1 MIVATAGHVDHG
13 KTTLIR
19 ALTGVET
26 DRLPEEQARGMT
38 IDLGFAYLEVPDS
51 SDVIGFVDV
60 PGHERFVRNMLAGVA
75 GIDFALLVIAADDG
89 PMPQTREHLAIL
101 ELLGITRGAVALT
114 KIDRVDADRVH
125 EVVAEVV
132 ALLAATPL
140 AGSPVIPVA
149 ASEGRG
155 VEALRETL
163 LFAQAG
169 RTRGIE
175 EARGHFRLAID
186 RRFILDGAGR
196 VVTGTVYSGRV
207 APGDELCIA
216 PANLDVRVRSLH
228 AQNRASLQATAG
240 QRCGV
245 NVSGG
250 DLRRHEIHRGDWLVA
265 SALASTTTRLGV
277 LLRLARD
284 EAQALKDGTPVHVHL
299 GASDL
304 GGRVALL
311 EGATLAPGE
320 TMFAQLQLDA
330 PALAVQGDRFVL
342 RDQSARRTLA
352 GGEVLEAVLWPG
364 KLSRARRLE
373 LLQALA
379 VEDPMARLA
388 ALTETQ
394 PEGVSPEWFAR
405 NINLLPGDLARLTAH
420 PEIRE
425 LGLMR
430 DGARL
435 LSAARLEALRAAILR
450 TVRAHHAAEP
460 DQTGLPEPL
469 LGRTLA
475 AREPP
480 ELLRAVTEQLVRE
493 GIIARRAGQLCD
505 PAHTPVLPPAEER
518 LLARVAA
525 ELKRHGRQAPAL
537 HDMPE
542 SLQLTIEV
550 LKPFMERMAKLGHL
564 HQVGRYR
571 YYLPET
577 LKELAHCAETLSESS
592 DGACFTAV
600 QYKEYCGIGRNVTI
614 ELLEYFDRV
623 GLTRRQGQTRRMRQ
637 RVAQVLGG

>member
-51 SDVIGFVDV
+51 PDVIGFVDV

-125 EVVAEVV
+125 EVTTEVE
-132 ALLAATPL
+132 ALLAPTPL

-155 VEALRETL
+155 VEILRTSL
-163 LFAQAG
+163 LSAQAAG
-169 RTRGIE
+169 TRGNA

-186 RRFILDGAGR
+186 RRFILEGAGR
-196 VVTGTVYSGRV
+196 VVTGTVYSGSIT
-207 APGDELCIA
+207 PGEALHIV
-216 PANLDVRVRSLH
+216 PSGLEVRVRSLH

-265 SALASTTTRLGV
+265 PALATTTTRLGV
-277 LLRLARD
+277 RLRLARD

-299 GASDL
+299 GAADI
-304 GGRVALL
+304 GGRIALL

-373 LLQALA
+373 LLQSL
-379 VEDPMARLA
+379 VLEDPKARLI

-405 NINLLPGDLARLTAH
+405 NTNLLPEDLARLAAH
-420 PEIRE
+420 PEFRE
-425 LGLMR
+425 LVLAR

-435 LSAARLEALRAAILR
+435 LSVARLEALRATILH
-450 TVRAHHAAEP
+450 TVRAHHAADP

-469 LGRTLA
+469 LGRAFA

-493 GIIARRAGQLCD
+493 GEVARRAGQLCD

-518 LLARVAA
+518 LLARVATD
-525 ELKRHGRQAPAL
+525 LRRHGRQAPAL

-577 LKELAHCAETLSESS
+577 LRELALLAEELAHASPEQR
-592 DGACFTAV
+592 FTAAD
-600 QYKEYCGIGRNVTI
+600 YKQHTGLGRNVTI
-614 ELLEYFDRV
+614 EVLEYFDRI
-623 GLTRRQGQTRRMRQ
+623 GLTRRLGQVRLLRRP
-637 RVAQVLGG
+637 VSAALGV

>member
-1 MIVATAGHVDHG
+1 
-13 KTTLIR
+13 
-19 ALTGVET
+19 
-26 DRLPEEQARGMT
+26 
-38 IDLGFAYLEVPDS
+38 
-51 SDVIGFVDV
+51 
-60 PGHERFVRNMLAGVA
+60 
-75 GIDFALLVIAADDG
+75 
-89 PMPQTREHLAIL
+89 
-101 ELLGITRGAVALT
+101 
-114 KIDRVDADRVH
+114 VH
-125 EVVAEVV
+125 EVTAEVE

-140 AGSPVIPVA
+140 AGSPIIPVA
-149 ASEGRG
+149 APAGRG
-155 VEALRETL
+155 VETLKKSL
-163 LFAQAG
+163 LFAQAN
-169 RTRGIE
+169 RTRGKT

-186 RRFILDGAGR
+186 RRFILEGAGR
-196 VVTGTVYSGRV
+196 VVTGTVYSGRA

-216 PANLDVRVRSLH
+216 PANLEVRVRSLH
-228 AQNRASLQATAG
+228 AQNRASLEATAG

-265 SALASTTTRLGV
+265 PALASTCTRLGV
-277 LLRLARD
+277 RLRLARD

-299 GASDL
+299 GAADL

-352 GGEVLEAVLWPG
+352 GGEVLEAVPWPG

-379 VEDPMARLA
+379 LEEPMARLA
-388 ALTETQ
+388 ALMESQ
-394 PEGVSPEWFAR
+394 PEGVSPAWFAR
-405 NINLLPGDLARLTAH
+405 NTNLLPEDLARLTAH
-420 PEIRE
+420 PQCRE
-425 LGLMR
+425 LELVR
-430 DGARL
+430 DGVRL
-435 LSAARLEALRAAILR
+435 LGATRLEALRTAILH
-450 TVRAHHAAEP
+450 TVRAHHLADPA
-460 DQTGLPEPL
+460 QTGLPEPL
-469 LGRTLA
+469 LARTLA

-493 GIIARRAGQLCD
+493 GGIARRAGQLCD

-518 LLARVAA
+518 LLEHVAA
-525 ELKRHGRQAPAL
+525 ELRRHGRQAPAL

-542 SLQLTIEV
+542 PMQITVEV

-592 DGACFTAV
+592 DSACFTAV

-637 RVAQVLGG
+637 RVRQVLGA